1 MDFEEFRE
9 KLVEDLHEALP
20 ERLKGVSIEES
31 SVQKL
36 QKIDVYFNFLGKYVP
51 ATEEISEEERI
62 AMIDAEHEERLKAK
76 NQRAAAKQ
84 KEYMAQLKIDAEN
97 GDVEA
102 IAKLAHKKEIA
113 RKASAKANAKLR
125 EARNADPEYIAMQ
138 EAKEQ
143 ARILKVQEQERK
155 RIEGANRKRKEKR
168 SELVARAKTDPEA
181 MEELMAIRAKEAE
194 ARAKKKA
201 REDERMAADPEYAK
215 AVIAKRKE
223 YNRRHSEN
231 RKAKLADMK
240 LRAENGDSAA
250 IKELAEYRKY
260 MSEATTRSRKK
271 MYEEAASGNLSA
283 MERKENYLKGRRDS
297 YRAKKES
304 EMEFLKT
311 E

>member
-20 ERLKGVSIEES
+20 ERLKGASIEES

-76 NQRAAAKQ
+76 NQRAVAKQ

-194 ARAKKKA
+194 ARAKKKT

-231 RKAKLADMK
+231 RKAKLADMQLTKYEQETIINYNAGELYATVYTRDKAVMRK
-240 LRAENGDSAA
+240 LDTLVTEFP
-250 IKELAEYRKY
+250 EVYRLVGETDIDK
-260 MSEATTRSRKK
+260 T
-271 MYEEAASGNLSA
+271 YE
-283 MERKENYLKGRRDS
+283 MPKRYVNYR
-297 YRAKKES
+297 
-304 EMEFLKT
+304 
-311 E
+311 

>member
-1 MDFEEFRE
+1 MKKYTDISTVTDEMLFEFIDR
-9 KLVEDLHEALP
+9 
-20 ERLKGVSIEES
+20 IEVH
-31 SVQKL
+31 SVTGGRTRYRQ

-84 KEYMAQLKIDAEN
+84 KEYMAQLKID
-97 GDVEA
+97 
-102 IAKLAHKKEIA
+102 
-113 RKASAKANAKLR
+113 
-125 EARNADPEYIAMQ
+125 
-138 EAKEQ
+138 
-143 ARILKVQEQERK
+143 
-155 RIEGANRKRKEKR
+155 
-168 SELVARAKTDPEA
+168 
-181 MEELMAIRAKEAE
+181 
-194 ARAKKKA
+194 
-201 REDERMAADPEYAK
+201 
-215 AVIAKRKE
+215 
-223 YNRRHSEN
+223 
-231 RKAKLADMK
+231 
-240 LRAENGDSAA
+240 AENGDSAA

-304 EMEFLKT
+304 EMEFLKA